1 MTTTAIKNLAVMIG
15 QRSLQAAATGYT
27 ETNMM
32 IYNAPIMTVA
42 RTTPLQ
48 S

>member
-32 IYNAPIMTVA
+32 IYNRSEERRVG
-42 RTTPLQ
+42 REC
-48 S
+48 